1 MCNLAPSFA
10 RHIGRTDEDGPH
22 ALDSCA
28 GGAVVICFSG
38 FRGGCA
44 TGGIEAAFA
53 ASTQRVLTGCDD
65 IDGMTDQEQV
75 ERTDRA

>member
-10 RHIGRTDEDGPH
+10 RHIGRTDEDGPR

-38 FRGGCA
+38 FLGGVA
-44 TGGIEAAFA
+44 LTPPPYRSNVGFQSRSRFA
-53 ASTQRVLTGCDD
+53 LMPS
-65 IDGMTDQEQV
+65 
-75 ERTDRA
+75 

>member
-10 RHIGRTDEDGPH
+10 RHIGRTDEDGPR

-38 FRGGCA
+38 FLGDALPAGSKRRLQLRRSG
-44 TGGIEAAFA
+44 
-53 ASTQRVLTGCDD
+53 L
-65 IDGMTDQEQV
+65 
-75 ERTDRA
+75 